1 MVRGGVRRGRR
12 GARPRCVAALAL
24 LAAASAA
31 AAAEGAGEPAWLRQS
46 VRLDLAS
53 VPAGAEAVAPAP
65 ARPAAARRLRELAA
79 RVRGR
84 AGDGPGLWYERRAV
98 YLGVRSRF

>member
-1 MVRGGVRRGRR
+1 MRRGSAR
-12 GARPRCVAALAL
+12 GWRQAAGPLAGALAMLVAAGAVR
-24 LAAASAA
+24 
-31 AAAEGAGEPAWLRQS
+31 AAEEAGEPAWLRQS

-53 VPAGAEAVAPAP
+53 APAGAEAVAPGP

-79 RVRGR
+79 RLRSR
-84 AGDGPGLWYERRAV
+84 AGDGPGVWYERRAV

>member
-1 MVRGGVRRGRR
+1 MRRAGACRTARGPGRA
-12 GARPRCVAALAL
+12 ARLAAASVLL
-24 LAAASAA
+24 LAAAAA
-31 AAAEGAGEPAWLRQS
+31 AADEAPGWLRQS

-53 VPAGAEAVAPAP
+53 APAGAEAVAPGP

-79 RVRGR
+79 RLRSR
-84 AGDGPGLWYERRAV
+84 AGDGPGVWYERRAV